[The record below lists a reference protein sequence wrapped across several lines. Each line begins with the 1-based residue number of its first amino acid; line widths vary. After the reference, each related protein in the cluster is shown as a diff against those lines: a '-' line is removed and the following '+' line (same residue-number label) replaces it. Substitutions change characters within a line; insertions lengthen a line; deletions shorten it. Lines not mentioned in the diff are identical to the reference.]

1 MQKKRSSRREMAKNN
16 QVVIIG
22 KIKEEF
28 FFDHEW
34 KGEEFYVTTVAV
46 KRQYDS
52 SVDTIPIMI
61 TKKMK
66 DEKFSGKEYVRKK
79 VEIIGQFRSHNKGKQ
94 DRKSHLK
101 LFCFAQKIDFIDSN
115 VDDKDEIFLR
125 GFICKKP
132 VYRITPKSKTPISDL
147 LIAVNRKL
155 GKSDYLPCIAW
166 NANAVSTAIMNV
178 GDCVEIEGRIQSRI
192 YQKDGEWKEAYEISI
207 VRINKKIEE

>member
-1 MQKKRSSRREMAKNN
+1 MQKKRPSRREMAKNN

-52 SVDTIPIMI
+52 SVDTIPLMI
-61 TKKMK
+61 TKKVK

-79 VEIIGQFRSHNKGKQ
+79 VEIIGQFRSHNKWGK

-192 YQKDGEWKEAYEISI
+192 YHKGDEWNEAYEISI
-207 VRINKKIEE
+207 ITIKKIEE

>member
-1 MQKKRSSRREMAKNN
+1 MQKKRPSRRKMAKNN

-22 KIKEEF
+22 RIKEEF
-28 FFDHEW
+28 SFDHKW
-34 KGEEFYVTTVAV
+34 KGEEFYLTTVAV
-46 KRQYDS
+46 RRNKD
-52 SVDTIPIMI
+52 SVDTIPLII

-66 DEKFSGKEYVRKK
+66 DENFSGKEYVRKK
-79 VEIIGQFRSHNKGKQ
+79 VQIIGQFRSHNKEKQ

-101 LFCFAQKIDFIDSN
+101 LFCFAKKIDFIDSD

-147 LIAVNRKL
+147 LIAANRKL

-166 NANAVSTAIMNV
+166 DENAVSAATLDV

-192 YQKDGEWKEAYEISI
+192 YHKGDEWKEAYEISI
-207 VRINKKIEE
+207 IRIKKIEE

>member
-1 MQKKRSSRREMAKNN
+1 MQKKRPSRREMAKNN
-16 QVVIIG
+16 QVVIVG
-22 KIKEEF
+22 RIKEEF
-28 FFDHEW
+28 FFDHKW
-34 KGEEFYVTTVAV
+34 KGEEFYLTTVAV
-46 KRQYDS
+46 RRNKD

-192 YQKDGEWKEAYEISI
+192 YHKGDEWNEAYEISI
-207 VRINKKIEE
+207 ITIKKIEE